1 MEWKSNIN
9 VWRTRISYISTVI
22 SIALVLFVIGLL
34 GLMILNVKSI
44 SDKVKENFECNI
56 YMKDDAKESEVMQ
69 IKKMMDAKDFVLST
83 TYLDQA
89 AAKKILAEELD
100 PEEQFDD
107 IVGDEKVLEASVV
120 LTMKAAYTHPDSL
133 KKLEVE
139 WLKNPI
145 VSDVR
150 YDGGN
155 LMKIHQ
161 NVEKAK
167 PWLLGISCVLLF
179 IAVVLINNTLRLKVY
194 SQRFLIRTMQ
204 LIGAKW
210 SFIRRPFIFSAVAQ
224 GVIGALLAI
233 LMLMSFLS
241 FLIRHQPD
249 FADIQNPEMNL
260 MLYASLLGLGILITY
275 LSTIIAVTKFLRL
288 KTDELYY

>member
-9 VWRTRISYISTVI
+9 VWRTRISYVSTVI

-56 YMKDDAKESEVMQ
+56 YIKDDAKKADVMQ
-69 IKKMMDAKDFVLST
+69 FKKMMEAKDFVIST
-83 TYLDQA
+83 SYIDEDS
-89 AAKKILAEELD
+89 AKKILAAELD
-100 PEEQFDD
+100 PTEQFDD
-107 IVGDEKVLEASVV
+107 IVGDEQVLEASVV
-120 LTMKAAYTHPDSL
+120 IKVKAEYTHPDSL
-133 KKLEVE
+133 KKLETE
-139 WLKNPI
+139 LLKNTV

-150 YDGGN
+150 YDSDN

-161 NVEKAK
+161 NVERAK
-167 PWLLGISCVLLF
+167 PWLLGISGVLLF

-210 SFIRRPFIFSAVAQ
+210 SFIRKPFIFSALLQ
-224 GVIGALLAI
+224 GIIGALLAI
-233 LMLMSFLS
+233 LLLMGFLS
-241 FLIRHQPD
+241 FLIDHQPD
-249 FADIQNPEMNL
+249 FADIQNPEMNF
-260 MLYASLLGLGILITY
+260 MLYLGLLGLGILITGI
-275 LSTIIAVTKFLRL
+275 STIIAVNKFLRL

>member
-22 SIALVLFVIGLL
+22 SISLVLFVIGLL
-34 GLMILNVKSI
+34 GLMIINVKSI

-56 YMKDDAKESEVMQ
+56 YLKDDAKKADLMQ
-69 IKKMMDAKDFVLST
+69 FKKMMEAKDFVIST
-83 TYLDQA
+83 NYIDEDS
-89 AAKKILAEELD
+89 AKKILAEELD

-107 IVGDEKVLEASVV
+107 IVGDEQVLEASIVIK
-120 LTMKAAYTHPDSL
+120 MKAEYTHPDSL
-133 KKLEVE
+133 KKLETE
-139 WLKNPI
+139 LLKNAV
-145 VSDVR
+145 VSDVK

-155 LMKIHQ
+155 LMKIHE

-167 PWLLGISCVLLF
+167 PWLLGVSSVLLF
-179 IAVVLINNTLRLKVY
+179 IAIVLINNTLRLKVY

-210 SFIRRPFIFSAVAQ
+210 SFIRKPFIFSALLQ
-224 GVIGALLAI
+224 GIIGALLAI
-233 LMLMSFLS
+233 IMLMGFLS
-241 FLIRHQPD
+241 FLIDHQPD
-249 FADIQNPEMNL
+249 FAEIQNTELNL
-260 MLYASLLGLGILITY
+260 MLYAGLMGLGILITG
-275 LSTIIAVTKFLRL
+275 LSTIIAVNKFLRL